1 VLLVGVRTDLSFTS
15 YYNKTRYAGLEN
27 HISNSYA
34 NSLLQVMN
42 YTPLLRNLAL
52 QHAATACLSD
62 PCLLCELG
70 YVFDMLQKAEGS
82 TCQASNMLKALG
94 NHPQA
99 APLGLLEE
107 EVHSS
112 TPSVMIQGLTRFLLD
127 RISND
132 YRSIPPA
139 STTLERN
146 LFNLPDPVDQ
156 EDLLSRLLA
165 TSAVSSIRCNNCRN
179 ESTRPGSTYV
189 NDLIY
194 PQPKPAGRG
203 GGGGNGRAVKTTF
216 SQVLKTSVERETT
229 SKGWCSRCQRY
240 QTLQTRKTIHNI
252 PAVLALNAAVQTQ
265 EHRRL
270 WATPGWL
277 PEEIGVIVDHAGQF
291 FCYEGEDLK
300 LHLQRQMHQV
310 VVYSLVGVVVN
321 VEGGEAGA
329 RGHLVGMV
337 NGESC
342 FRSSSCLS
350 HLFLLAGLSLRYS
363 ALAISGRLCRRAKV
377 PSSRGAFIAFC
388 LPVLWGCFTTS
399 L

>member
-1 VLLVGVRTDLSFTS
+1 
-15 YYNKTRYAGLEN
+15 
-27 HISNSYA
+27 
-34 NSLLQVMN
+34 
-42 YTPLLRNLAL
+42 
-52 QHAATACLSD
+52 
-62 PCLLCELG
+62 
-70 YVFDMLQKAEGS
+70 
-82 TCQASNMLKALG
+82 
-94 NHPQA
+94 
-99 APLGLLEE
+99 
-107 EVHSS
+107 
-112 TPSVMIQGLTRFLLD
+112 MIQGLTRFLLD

-139 STTLERN
+139 STTLERT
-146 LFNLPDPVDQ
+146 LFNLPSPVDQ

-194 PQPKPAGRG
+194 PQPKPVPRG
-203 GGGGNGRAVKTTF
+203 GRAVKTTF

-252 PAVLALNAAVQTQ
+252 PAVLTLNAAVQTQ

-277 PEEIGVIVDHAGQF
+277 PEEIGVIVDHTGQF

-300 LHLQRQMHQV
+300 LHLQRGMHRV
-310 VVYSLVGVVVN
+310 RVYSLVGVVVN
-321 VEGGEAGA
+321 VEGGEQGA

-337 NGESC
+337 NGEFFSLGWLC
-342 FRSSSCLS
+342 VMLVAVVLLLLPFSTPFAFEQPFCIQARPAESFHLPIPFSFESTTLELAAALIPYRPVCILLSPCPCRHPVYLVAQPWCPLYFGLRQSLFAGSSCRCVVP
-350 HLFLLAGLSLRYS
+350 LLPARICCGGL
-363 ALAISGRLCRRAKV
+363 IC
-377 PSSRGAFIAFC
+377 C
-388 LPVLWGCFTTS
+388 
-399 L
+399 

>member
-1 VLLVGVRTDLSFTS
+1 
-15 YYNKTRYAGLEN
+15 
-27 HISNSYA
+27 
-34 NSLLQVMN
+34 
-42 YTPLLRNLAL
+42 
-52 QHAATACLSD
+52 
-62 PCLLCELG
+62 
-70 YVFDMLQKAEGS
+70 
-82 TCQASNMLKALG
+82 
-94 NHPQA
+94 
-99 APLGLLEE
+99 
-107 EVHSS
+107 
-112 TPSVMIQGLTRFLLD
+112 MIQGLTRFLLD
-127 RISND
+127 RISSD

-146 LFNLPDPVDQ
+146 LFNLPSPVNQ

-194 PQPKPAGRG
+194 PQPKPVPRGGRG
-203 GGGGNGRAVKTTF
+203 VKTTF

-252 PAVLALNAAVQTQ
+252 PAVLTLNAAVQTQ

-277 PEEIGVIVDHAGQF
+277 PEEIGIIVDHTGQF

-300 LHLQRQMHQV
+300 LHLQRGMHPV
-310 VVYSLVGVVVN
+310 TVYSLVGVVVN
-321 VEGGEAGA
+321 VEGGEQGA

-337 NGESC
+337 NGEYFPLESVC
-342 FRSSSCLS
+342 LACRLLVVAAVLLFCIFPFACKLFLPWSTASRVHLVESFRRVHRLPGACCGPYPFTVCRTFCGS
-350 HLFLLAGLSLRYS
+350 HLHAVDLR
-363 ALAISGRLCRRAKV
+363 L
-377 PSSRGAFIAFC
+377 
-388 LPVLWGCFTTS
+388 
-399 L
+399 

>member
-1 VLLVGVRTDLSFTS
+1 
-15 YYNKTRYAGLEN
+15 
-27 HISNSYA
+27 
-34 NSLLQVMN
+34 
-42 YTPLLRNLAL
+42 
-52 QHAATACLSD
+52 
-62 PCLLCELG
+62 
-70 YVFDMLQKAEGS
+70 
-82 TCQASNMLKALG
+82 
-94 NHPQA
+94 
-99 APLGLLEE
+99 
-107 EVHSS
+107 
-112 TPSVMIQGLTRFLLD
+112 MIQGLTRFLLD

-146 LFNLPDPVDQ
+146 LFNLSPPVDQ

-194 PQPKPAGRG
+194 PQPKSVPRG
-203 GGGGNGRAVKTTF
+203 GRAVKTTF

-252 PAVLALNAAVQTQ
+252 PAVLTLNAAVQTQ

-277 PEEIGVIVDHAGQF
+277 PEEIGVIVDHTGQF

-300 LHLQRQMHQV
+300 LHLQRGMHPV
-310 VVYSLVGVVVN
+310 TVYSLVGVVVN
-321 VEGGEAGA
+321 VEGGEQGP

-337 NGESC
+337 NGELC
-342 FRSSSCLS
+342 YFLRFFVCLAWFFS
-350 HLFLLAGLSLRYS
+350 PMLLFHPRGPFAPPRPAGRVLFLYQHPRKLLLPLPPYGPAYTMVS
-363 ALAISGRLCRRAKV
+363 AQALCAV
-377 PSSRGAFIAFC
+377 MHFPTIARS
-388 LPVLWGCFTTS
+388 TTVR
-399 L
+399 

>member
-1 VLLVGVRTDLSFTS
+1 MV
-15 YYNKTRYAGLEN
+15 
-27 HISNSYA
+27 
-34 NSLLQVMN
+34 
-42 YTPLLRNLAL
+42 
-52 QHAATACLSD
+52 
-62 PCLLCELG
+62 
-70 YVFDMLQKAEGS
+70 
-82 TCQASNMLKALG
+82 
-94 NHPQA
+94 
-99 APLGLLEE
+99 
-107 EVHSS
+107 
-112 TPSVMIQGLTRFLLD
+112 QGLTRFLLD

-139 STTLERN
+139 STTLERT
-146 LFNLPDPVDQ
+146 LFNLPSPVDQ

-194 PQPKPAGRG
+194 PQPRTAPRG
-203 GGGGNGRAVKTTF
+203 GRAVKTTF

-277 PEEIGVIVDHAGQF
+277 PEEIGVIVDHTGQF

-300 LHLQRQMHQV
+300 LHLQRGMHRV
-310 VVYSLVGVVVN
+310 KVYSLVGVVVN
-321 VEGGEAGA
+321 VEGGEQGA

-337 NGESC
+337 NGECISLCSSVWFASVLLAVAPEFLFLFPHFTPFPCEPLCPEACLAEPSHFPIVLNVEHRVSELAAAAYPLLSGVYFLHSAVSVSSTRLYCCYMSTCPLC
-342 FRSSSCLS
+342 FVIVSSSP
-350 HLFLLAGLSLRYS
+350 R
-363 ALAISGRLCRRAKV
+363 
-377 PSSRGAFIAFC
+377 
-388 LPVLWGCFTTS
+388 
-399 L
+399 

>member
-1 VLLVGVRTDLSFTS
+1 
-15 YYNKTRYAGLEN
+15 
-27 HISNSYA
+27 
-34 NSLLQVMN
+34 MN
-42 YTPLLRNLAL
+42 YTPLLRNIAL
-52 QHAATACLSD
+52 QHAATACLTD

-82 TCQASNMLKALG
+82 TCQASNILKALS

-99 APLGLLEE
+99 GPLGLLEE

-112 TPSVMIQGLTRFLLD
+112 TPAVMIQGLTRFLLD
-127 RISND
+127 RISHD

-139 STTLERN
+139 SIALEQAI
-146 LFNLPDPVDQ
+146 FNLAPPVNQ
-156 EDLLSRLLA
+156 EDLTSRLLA

-194 PQPKPAGRG
+194 PAPKPSARGAGG
-203 GGGGNGRAVKTTF
+203 PRAVKTTF

-252 PAVLALNAAVQTQ
+252 PAVMMLNAAVTSM

-277 PEEIGVIVDHAGQF
+277 PEEIGVIVDHTGQF

-300 LHLQRQMHQV
+300 LHLQRGIHSV
-310 VVYSLVGVVVN
+310 RVYSLVGVVVN
-321 VEGGEAGA
+321 VEGGEQGA
-329 RGHLVGMV
+329 KGHLVGMV
-337 NGESC
+337 NGEY
-342 FRSSSCLS
+342 F
-350 HLFLLAGLSLRYS
+350 FLLVVCLWLLLALFVRATRVLLRFDTAPSPGVPFS
-363 ALAISGRLCRRAKV
+363 ALGS
-377 PSSRGAFIAFC
+377 
-388 LPVLWGCFTTS
+388 
-399 L
+399 